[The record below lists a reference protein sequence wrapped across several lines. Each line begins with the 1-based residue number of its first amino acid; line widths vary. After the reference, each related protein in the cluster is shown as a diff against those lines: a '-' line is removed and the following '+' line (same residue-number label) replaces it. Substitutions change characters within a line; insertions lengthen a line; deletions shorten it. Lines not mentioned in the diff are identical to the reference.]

1 MLGTLDVA
9 AGQPPVIA
17 IDGPSASGKG
27 TVAQGVAHAL
37 GFHYLNSG
45 ALYRTVAWAALKSGA
60 DLDDE
65 SILSDITLNLRA
77 EFNGDTVMLEGRN
90 VTDILVTEAVSVAAS
105 RIAALP
111 RVRETLLERQRAFR
125 RPPGLVA
132 DGRDMGSVVFP
143 DAILKIYLT
152 ASLEE
157 RAARRYKQLMEKGMG
172 ATMAALLQDIRER
185 DQRDMRRPT
194 APLQRSANAVLI
206 DTTKMSAEDA
216 VAQVLALYKQA
227 SRAP

>member
-1 MLGTLDVA
+1 VA
-9 AGQPPVIA
+9 AGEPPVIA

-27 TVAQGVAHAL
+27 TVAQGVAGAL

-45 ALYRTVAWAALKSGA
+45 ALYRTVAVAALESGA
-60 DLDDE
+60 DLDNE
-65 SILSDITLNLRA
+65 LILSDITLNLRA
-77 EFNGDTVMLEGRN
+77 EFNGDTVTLGGRD
-90 VTDILVTEAVSVAAS
+90 VTNIIVGEAVSVAAS

-111 RVRETLLERQRAFR
+111 RVRETLLARQRAFR

-143 DAILKIYLT
+143 DAVLKIYLT

-157 RAARRYKQLMEKGMG
+157 RAARRYKQLMEKGMD

-206 DTTKMSAEDA
+206 DTTSMSAADA

-227 SRAP
+227 PRAL

>member
-1 MLGTLDVA
+1 VA

-27 TVAQGVAHAL
+27 TVAQGVANAL

-45 ALYRTVAWAALKSGA
+45 ALYRTVATAALEAGA

-77 EFNGDTVMLEGRN
+77 EFNGDRVTLGGRD
-90 VTDILVTEAVSVAAS
+90 VTDNIVAEAVSVAAS

-111 RVRETLLERQRAFR
+111 RVRQTLLARQRAFR

-143 DAILKIYLT
+143 DAVLKIFLT

-206 DTTKMSAEDA
+206 DTTNMPAADA

-227 SRAP
+227 PRAP

>member
-1 MLGTLDVA
+1 MAPGE
-9 AGQPPVIA
+9 PPVIA

-27 TVAQGVAHAL
+27 TVAQGAAHAL

-45 ALYRTVAWAALKSGA
+45 ALYRTVAWAALESGA

-65 SILSDITLNLRA
+65 SILSNITLNLRA

-90 VTDILVTEAVSVAAS
+90 VTDILVTETVSIAAS

-143 DAILKIYLT
+143 DAVLKIYLT

-206 DTTKMSAEDA
+206 DTTNMSAADA

>member
-1 MLGTLDVA
+1 MA

-27 TVAQGVAHAL
+27 TVAQGVANAL

-45 ALYRTVAWAALKSGA
+45 ALYRTVAMAALEAGA

-77 EFNGDTVMLEGRN
+77 EFNGDTVTLGSRD
-90 VTDILVTEAVSVAAS
+90 VTDIILAEAVSVAAS

-111 RVRETLLERQRAFR
+111 RVRESLLARQRAFR

-143 DAILKIYLT
+143 DAVLKIFLT
-152 ASLEE
+152 ASLET
-157 RAARRYKQLMEKGMG
+157 RAERRYKQLMEKGLG
-172 ATMAALLQDIRER
+172 ANMAALLQDIRER
-185 DQRDMRRPT
+185 DQRDSARAT
-194 APLQRSANAVLI
+194 APLKKSADAVLI
-206 DTTKMSAEDA
+206 DTTGMTAADA

-227 SRAP
+227 PPAP

>member
-1 MLGTLDVA
+1 MA
-9 AGQPPVIA
+9 AGEPPVIA

-27 TVAQGVAHAL
+27 TVAQGVAGAL

-45 ALYRTVAWAALKSGA
+45 ALYRTVAVAALESGA
-60 DLDDE
+60 DLDNE
-65 SILSDITLNLRA
+65 LILSDITLNLRA
-77 EFNGDTVMLEGRN
+77 EFNGDTVTLGGRD
-90 VTDILVTEAVSVAAS
+90 VTDIIVAEAVSVAAS

-111 RVRETLLERQRAFR
+111 RVRQTLLARQRAFR

-132 DGRDMGSVVFP
+132 DGRDMGSAVFP
-143 DAILKIYLT
+143 DAVLKIFLT

-185 DQRDMRRPT
+185 DQRDTRRAT

-206 DTTKMSAEDA
+206 DTTSMSAADA

-227 SRAP
+227 PRAL

>member
-1 MLGTLDVA
+1 MTVA

-27 TVAQGVAHAL
+27 TVAQGVANAL

-77 EFNGDTVMLEGRN
+77 EFNGDAVTLWGRD
-90 VTDILVTEAVSVAAS
+90 VTDIIVAEAVSVAAS

-111 RVRETLLERQRAFR
+111 QVRETLLARQRAFR
-125 RPPGLVA
+125 RLPGLVA

-143 DAILKIYLT
+143 DSVLKIFLT

-185 DQRDMRRPT
+185 DNRDTRRAT

-206 DTTKMSAEDA
+206 DTTNMSAADA
-216 VAQVLALYKQA
+216 VAQVLALYRQA
-227 SRAP
+227 PRAP